1 MSTVSNAFFRPI
13 KTPIVFW
20 HVFIADLT
28 FSTNAVNAY
37 EVE

>member
-1 MSTVSNAFFRPI
+1 MSTVSNAFFGPI
-13 KTPIVFW
+13 KTPVVFW

-28 FSTNAVNAY
+28 FSTTVVNAY